1 MLCNTYRYS
10 GHHVGDIDRSYY
22 RSKEEETLW
31 TTERDPLKNLAQ
43 MMIDMKMADTL
54 IFEQIES
61 EIKKEVDEAVQFAI
75 NAPFPD
81 VSEVDQDVYA

>member
-1 MLCNTYRYS
+1 
-10 GHHVGDIDRSYY
+10 
-22 RSKEEETLW
+22 LW

-43 MMIDMKMADTL
+43 MMMDMKMVDAP
-54 IFEQIES
+54 IFEQIEK
-61 EIKKEVDEAVQFAI
+61 EIQKEVDAAVQFAI